1 MKIKTFKEFTF
12 AASRNMQLS
21 ESVLNQRLIGSMDDF
36 VEMLSALGSKSVSV
50 VLTGIN
56 DEEIIFSCRLTK

>member
-1 MKIKTFKEFTF
+1 MLTFREFDS
-12 AASRNMQLS
+12 SRNSQLS
-21 ESVLNQRLIGSMDDF
+21 ESVLNQRLVSSMDDF

-56 DEEIIFSCRLTK
+56 DEEIIFSCKLTK